1 MTDMKSNKQFTKI
14 IDNLMETAFKK
25 DGNLDQKQVE
35 SHVKALKSLPIPD
48 SIIALSEYLRR
59 IKFELNKTTL
69 EIETSIPLS
78 QSQIKQITDAVKV
91 DHQISAVKS
100 TINPSILGGL
110 RVKIGDV
117 VYDDSIARRILQ
129 LGEEIRS

>member
-1 MTDMKSNKQFTKI
+1 MKTNKQLAKT
-14 IDNLMETAFKK
+14 IDDLMKTAFTS
-25 DGNLDQKQVE
+25 DGALDQKQVE
-35 SHVKALKSLPIPD
+35 NHVKALKNLPTPD
-48 SIIALSEYLRR
+48 SIIALSAYLRR

-78 QSQIKQITDAVKV
+78 QSQIKQITDAIKA

>member
-1 MTDMKSNKQFTKI
+1 MKSNKQLSKV
-14 IDNLMETAFKK
+14 IDSLMKTAFKS

-35 SHVKALKSLPIPD
+35 TQVKALKTLPVPD
-48 SIIALSEYLRR
+48 CIIVLSEYLRR

-78 QSQIKQITDAVKV
+78 QSQTKQITDAVKV
-91 DHQISAVKS
+91 DHQISAIKS
-100 TINPSILGGL
+100 TINPSLLGGV

-117 VYDDSIARRILQ
+117 VYDDSVARRILQ